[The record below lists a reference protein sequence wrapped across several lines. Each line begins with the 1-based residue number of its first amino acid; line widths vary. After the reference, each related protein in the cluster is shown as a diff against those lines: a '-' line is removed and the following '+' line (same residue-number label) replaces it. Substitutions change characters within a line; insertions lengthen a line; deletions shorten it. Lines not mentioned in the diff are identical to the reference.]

1 MHRFW
6 SLVVLTVLI
15 GAGQPAARGYRGTG
29 LDRPVRTTRV
39 GFDLFRDYLIVVRG
53 SVGPLKGL
61 NFLLDTGATPS
72 VLDQRLA
79 EKLDLEIAPTGIAVL
94 NGTVRGGQATVQSLQ
109 FGPIRKENLPVLVE
123 DLSFLQNAVPIRID
137 GIVGLDVLGQ
147 SAFVIDY
154 PSREIRFG
162 SSPSMRNSIPLQM
175 KGGLAIVDAMV
186 NHAPVHLLLDT
197 GASSLIIFEEAQ
209 NPALA
214 GNPGEAQPT
223 SRTIGNF
230 ERKQSRSISLSLGK
244 AEFGHEPAFVVHNR
258 KDAGHDFD
266 GLISPAALGITS
278 VAVDLARGELAFTR
292 DR

>member
-6 SLVVLTVLI
+6 SLVALTVLVV
-15 GAGQPAARGYRGTG
+15 AGQPAARGYRETG
-29 LDRPVRTTRV
+29 LDRPARTTRV
-39 GFDLFRDYLIVVRG
+39 GFDLYRDYLIVVRG

-72 VLDQRLA
+72 VLDPRVA
-79 EKLDLEIAPTGIAVL
+79 GKLHLEISPTGIAVL
-94 NGTVRGGQATVQSLQ
+94 NGSVQGGEATVPSLQ

-123 DLSFLQNAVPIRID
+123 DLSFLQNAVPVRID

-162 SSPSMRNSIPLQM
+162 SSPSMRDSIPLQM

-214 GNPGEAQPT
+214 GNAGEAQPT
-223 SRTIGNF
+223 SRTIGDF
-230 ERKQSRSISLSLGK
+230 ERKQLRSISLSLGK
-244 AEFGHEPAFVVHNR
+244 AEFGHEPAFMVHNR
-258 KDAGHDFD
+258 RDAGHDFD

-278 VAVDLARGELAFTR
+278 LAVDLARGEVAFTR